1 MNVLHTLCLY
11 NICSRRQHNTPKETH
26 LYVLGIDTEGIYRA
40 TRFCFTY
47 KAENEA
53 HSNNKA
59 IQCYT
64 TLQYYW
70 IYITEKQ
77 HQSVLILILDEQ
89 NLSHSVGVIYF
100 CSMHCTSFLF
110 EIVAMHIFQILYNW
124 HNTFRCMCVLFLWS
138 NCFRVYYHPYRICF
152 VSQKWILML

>member
-1 MNVLHTLCLY
+1 MYLLSLIVYIQIETLLLLKYYYAIRARMNVLHTLCLY

-110 EIVAMHIFQILYNW
+110 EIVAMHIFQIL
-124 HNTFRCMCVLFLWS
+124 
-138 NCFRVYYHPYRICF
+138 I
-152 VSQKWILML
+152 